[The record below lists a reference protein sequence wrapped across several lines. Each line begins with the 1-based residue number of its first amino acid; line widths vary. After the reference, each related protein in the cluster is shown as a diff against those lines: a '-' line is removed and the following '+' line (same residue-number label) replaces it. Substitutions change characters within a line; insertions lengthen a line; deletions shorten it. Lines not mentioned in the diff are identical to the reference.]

1 MPSLAIF
8 WNGLALRYS
17 FARGSS
23 KVPEHLRGVFN
34 PLILGVFAVRA
45 PHHRHAIIAP
55 ENLDAWVFP
64 DGSQNAQSARGGIV
78 TRVRRGSE
86 LGGLTVSV
94 GGLLLCVR
102 EARPEHVAEDL
113 FSFLVIPRKFFR
125 DSFLF

>member
-45 PHHRHAIIAP
+45 PHHRRAIIAP
-55 ENLDAWVFP
+55 ENLPKRDIAL
-64 DGSQNAQSARGGIV
+64 AREGHLSLSVGDRSGIAKRTNERRPSGGRPSTLWYVAKLVSLRTDFKRDGIV
-78 TRVRRGSE
+78 RIT
-86 LGGLTVSV
+86 
-94 GGLLLCVR
+94 
-102 EARPEHVAEDL
+102 L
-113 FSFLVIPRKFFR
+113 F
-125 DSFLF
+125 

>member
-1 MPSLAIF
+1 MEP
-8 WNGLALRYS
+8 
-17 FARGSS
+17 
-23 KVPEHLRGVFN
+23 
-34 PLILGVFAVRA
+34 
-45 PHHRHAIIAP
+45 
-55 ENLDAWVFP
+55 
-64 DGSQNAQSARGGIV
+64 
-78 TRVRRGSE
+78 E